1 MKKKFIMLTL
11 FIMVS
16 ITTISC
22 KNNDTPKED
31 QTPAENTT
39 DETETVSADPTQVE
53 GGSADDISDLDAL
66 GDIEVEK
73 ELFDVNLTIPA
84 QYIGE
89 LDQAKLEQQAT
100 EGGYKITMN
109 DDGSATYTM
118 TKSQHKKLME
128 EMSSTINSSLSEMI
142 SSESYPNF
150 TDITTNEDFTNFTVT
165 TRSTE
170 LDMNESF
177 STMAFYMYGGM
188 YGIFNGKT
196 PENIHVE
203 FINADSGEVIESA
216 DSSNST
222 GQE

>member
-1 MKKKFIMLTL
+1 MKKKIIMLTL
-11 FIMVS
+11 LIMVS
-16 ITTISC
+16 ITTVSC
-22 KNNDTPKED
+22 KNNEAEKES
-31 QTPAENTT
+31 QTNTENKT
-39 DETETVSADPTQVE
+39 DETETIPADPEQAE
-53 GGSADDISDLDAL
+53 DESKGDISNLDAL

-89 LDQAKLEQQAT
+89 LDQAKLQQQAA

-118 TKSQHKKLME
+118 TKSQHKKLLE

-142 SSESYPNF
+142 SSGNYPNF
-150 TDITTNEDFTNFTVT
+150 TDIVANEDFTNFTVT
-165 TRSTE
+165 TKSTE

-177 STMAFYMYGGM
+177 STVALYMYGGM

-196 PENIHVE
+196 PENIHID
-203 FINADSGEVIESA
+203 FINADSGEIIEST
-216 DSSNST
+216 DSSNMT
-222 GQE
+222 NNG

>member
-11 FIMVS
+11 LIMVS
-16 ITTISC
+16 ITTVSC
-22 KNNDTPKED
+22 KNNDAQKES
-31 QTPAENTT
+31 QTTTKNKT
-39 DETETVSADPTQVE
+39 DETETIPVDPEQAE
-53 GGSADDISDLDAL
+53 NRSKGDISDLDAL
-66 GDIEVEK
+66 DDVEVEK

-142 SSESYPNF
+142 SSGNYPNF
-150 TDITTNEDFTNFTVT
+150 TDITANEDFTNFTVT
-165 TRSTE
+165 TKSTE
-170 LDMNESF
+170 LDVIESF
-177 STMAFYMYGGM
+177 STMALYMYGGM

-196 PENIHVE
+196 PENIHID
-203 FINADSGEVIESA
+203 FINADSGETIEST
-216 DSSNST
+216 DSSNMT
-222 GQE
+222 NNG